1 MIPKTFV
8 TKMERYRANLVVI
21 GNIILRTRGVNIP
34 QSEIHI
40 EGW

>member
-8 TKMERYRANLVVI
+8 TKLERYRANLVI
-21 GNIILRTRGVNIP
+21 RNIILRTRGVNIP